1 MNLRHTILVL
11 ACALVGCN
19 PPHEPRDIGPTK
31 LATVAEVDATCNDIL
46 SGIRANMVVIS
57 RDQLERLEDLAKSN
71 PKILAPPASSQK
83 ARDIVGAVGHWP
95 VVENNGKWFVLE
107 NQGLPAGDGFF
118 RVSVV
123 DISAS
128 RLVGRVADTTG
139 NAPVSAPVPEK
150 RGAQQ

>member
-19 PPHEPRDIGPTK
+19 PPHEPRAEPDIGPTK
-31 LATVAEVDATCNDIL
+31 RAAVAEVDATCNDIL
-46 SGIRANMVVIS
+46 SAIRANIAVIS
-57 RDQLERLEDLAKSN
+57 RDQLERLEGLARSN

-83 ARDIVGAVGHWP
+83 ARDIVGVVGHWP

-107 NQGLPAGDGFF
+107 NQGHPAGDGFF

-128 RLVGRVADTTG
+128 RLVGRIADTTG
-139 NAPVSAPVPEK
+139 NAPVSAPVHEK
-150 RGAQQ
+150 